1 MIKFAFK
8 GFFMCGIVGYV
19 GENNSVD
26 ILMNGLYSL
35 EYRGYD
41 SAGISIV
48 ENDNIKTFKS
58 EGKIENL
65 QNILDK
71 VKIEKSNIG
80 IGHTRWATHGAPSD
94 INAHPHSTARLSL
107 VHNGIIEN
115 YKDIK
120 NELIKNG
127 YKFVSETDTEVAAN
141 LIDSLYDGNPLL
153 AIKKAIE
160 IIEGSY
166 AFAIIFKDKLDKVYA
181 IRKGAPLIV
190 ALGKGGKNENFIASD
205 IPAILKY
212 TNKYILMEEENIAEL
227 QKDRVAIYDKDLKEL
242 KPAINEANWTLEQA
256 EKSGYEHFMIK
267 EIHEQPKA
275 ILDTI
280 EPRIVHGIPDF
291 KRDNI
296 LDENFW
302 TYFDRVYIVG
312 CGTAMHAAMIGKRL
326 IEDNCRIPV
335 ECEIASEFR
344 YKNPILTDKTLAIF
358 VSQSGET
365 ADTLAALNLVK
376 ERGCKSLA
384 IVNVNGSSIARASD
398 YVIYTY
404 AGPEISVASTKAY
417 SVQVAIMYLIT
428 FKISLARKLKN
439 ENDIKILIKNML
451 NAIDSINKLLDM
463 SEEIKKLC
471 GDYKEVG
478 SIFFIGRDLDYYQ
491 VMEGALKMKEISY
504 IHCEAYAGGE
514 LKHGVISLITEGTSV
529 VALAIQEKI
538 LNKMISNIKE
548 VVSRGAK
555 VLLFAKEGMN
565 IDKDAYDKIIYLPN
579 IEDMF
584 MPIASIIALQ
594 LLAYH
599 TAVVRGCDVDKP
611 RNLAKSVTVE

>member
-1 MIKFAFK
+1 
-8 GFFMCGIVGYV
+8 MCGVVGYV

-26 ILMNGLYSL
+26 ILMDGLYSL

-41 SAGISIV
+41 SAGISVI
-48 ENDNIKTFKS
+48 ENDNIITFKS
-58 EGKIENL
+58 EGKIDNL
-65 QNILDK
+65 QNIINK
-71 VKIEKSNIG
+71 NKKIESNIG

-120 NELIKNG
+120 DKLVKKN

-141 LIDSLYDGNPLL
+141 LIDSLYDGNPLT

-181 IRKGAPLIV
+181 VRKGAPLIV
-190 ALGKGGKNENFIASD
+190 ALGKDGKNENFIASD
-205 IPAILKY
+205 ISAVLKY
-212 TNKYILMEEENIAEL
+212 TNKYIIMDEENIAEI

-242 KPAINEANWTLEQA
+242 KPIINEANWTLEQA

-384 IVNVNGSSIARASD
+384 IVNVNGSSIARAAD

-439 ENDIKILIKNML
+439 EKEIKILIRNML

-471 GDYKEVG
+471 VDYKEVS
-478 SIFFIGRDLDYYQ
+478 SIFFMGRDLDYYQ

-565 IDKDAYDKIIYLPN
+565 IDKYAYDKIIYLPN

-599 TAVVRGCDVDKP
+599 TAVIRGCDVDKP

>member
-190 ALGKGGKNENFIASD
+190 ALGKDGKNENFIASD

-565 IDKDAYDKIIYLPN
+565 IYKDAYDKIIYLPN

>member
-1 MIKFAFK
+1 
-8 GFFMCGIVGYV
+8 MCGIVGYV

-120 NELIKNG
+120 NELIKKG

-190 ALGKGGKNENFIASD
+190 ALGKDGKNENFIASD

-478 SIFFIGRDLDYYQ
+478 SIFFMGRDLDYYQ

>member
-1 MIKFAFK
+1 
-8 GFFMCGIVGYV
+8 MCGVVGYV

-26 ILMNGLYSL
+26 ILMDGLYSL

-41 SAGISIV
+41 SAGISVI
-48 ENDNIKTFKS
+48 ENDNIITFKS
-58 EGKIENL
+58 EGKIDNL
-65 QNILDK
+65 QNIINK
-71 VKIEKSNIG
+71 NKKIESNIG

-120 NELIKNG
+120 DKLVKKG
-127 YKFVSETDTEVAAN
+127 YKFISETDTEVAAN
-141 LIDSLYDGNPLL
+141 LIDSLYDGNPLI
-153 AIKKAIE
+153 AIRKAID

-166 AFAIIFKDKLDKVYA
+166 AFAIIFKDKLYKVYA
-181 IRKGAPLIV
+181 VRKGAPLIV
-190 ALGKGGKNENFIASD
+190 ALGKDGKNENFIASD
-205 IPAILKY
+205 ISAVLKY
-212 TNKYILMEEENIAEL
+212 TNKYIIMDEENIAEL
-227 QKDRVAIYDKDLKEL
+227 QKNRVAIYDKDLKEI
-242 KPAINEANWTLEQA
+242 KAKVSEANWTLEQA

-267 EIHEQPKA
+267 EIYEQPKA

-398 YVIYTY
+398 YVVYTY

-439 ENDIKILIKNML
+439 ENDIKILIRNML

-471 GDYKEVG
+471 VDYREVG
-478 SIFFIGRDLDYYQ
+478 SIFFMGRDLDYYQ

-599 TAVVRGCDVDKP
+599 TAVARGCDVDKP

>member
-1 MIKFAFK
+1 
-8 GFFMCGIVGYV
+8 MCGVVGYV

-26 ILMNGLYSL
+26 ILMDGLYSL

-41 SAGISIV
+41 SAGISVI
-48 ENDNIKTFKS
+48 ENDNIITFKS
-58 EGKIENL
+58 EGKIDNL
-65 QNILDK
+65 QNIINK
-71 VKIEKSNIG
+71 NKKIESNIG

-120 NELIKNG
+120 DKLLKKG
-127 YKFVSETDTEVAAN
+127 YKFISETDTEVAAN
-141 LIDSLYDGNPLL
+141 LIDSLYDGNPLI
-153 AIKKAIE
+153 AIRKAID

-166 AFAIIFKDKLDKVYA
+166 AFAIIFKDKLYKVYA
-181 IRKGAPLIV
+181 VRKGAPLIV
-190 ALGKGGKNENFIASD
+190 ALGKDGKNENFIASD
-205 IPAILKY
+205 ISAVLKY
-212 TNKYILMEEENIAEL
+212 TNKYIIMDEENIAEL
-227 QKDRVAIYDKDLKEL
+227 QKDRVAIYDKDLKEI
-242 KPAINEANWTLEQA
+242 KAKESEANWTLEQA

-267 EIHEQPKA
+267 EIYEQPKA

-365 ADTLAALNLVK
+365 ADTLATLNLVK

-398 YVIYTY
+398 YVVYTY

-439 ENDIKILIKNML
+439 ENDIKILIRNML

-463 SEEIKKLC
+463 SDEIKKLC
-471 GDYKEVG
+471 VDYKEVS
-478 SIFFIGRDLDYYQ
+478 SIFFMGRDLDYYQ

-599 TAVVRGCDVDKP
+599 TAVARGCDVDKP

>member
-1 MIKFAFK
+1 
-8 GFFMCGIVGYV
+8 MCGVVGYV

-26 ILMNGLYSL
+26 ILMDGLYSL

-41 SAGISIV
+41 SAGISVI
-48 ENDNIKTFKS
+48 ENDNIITFKS
-58 EGKIENL
+58 EGKIDNL
-65 QNILDK
+65 QNIINK
-71 VKIEKSNIG
+71 NKKIESNIG

-120 NELIKNG
+120 DKLVKKG
-127 YKFVSETDTEVAAN
+127 YKFISETDTEVAAN
-141 LIDSLYDGNPLL
+141 LIDSLYDGNPLI
-153 AIKKAIE
+153 AIRKAID

-181 IRKGAPLIV
+181 VRKGAPLIV
-190 ALGKGGKNENFIASD
+190 ALGKDGKNENFIASD
-205 IPAILKY
+205 ISAVLKY
-212 TNKYILMEEENIAEL
+212 TNKYIIMDEENIAEL
-227 QKDRVAIYDKDLKEL
+227 QKNRVAIYDKDLKEI
-242 KPAINEANWTLEQA
+242 KAKASEANWTLEQA

-398 YVIYTY
+398 YVVYTY

-439 ENDIKILIKNML
+439 ENDIKILIRNML

-471 GDYKEVG
+471 VDYKEVS
-478 SIFFIGRDLDYYQ
+478 SIFFMGRDLDYYQ
-491 VMEGALKMKEISY
+491 VMEGALEMKEISY

>member
-1 MIKFAFK
+1 
-8 GFFMCGIVGYV
+8 MCGIVGYA

-120 NELIKNG
+120 NELIKKG

-190 ALGKGGKNENFIASD
+190 ALGKDGKNENFIASD

-439 ENDIKILIKNML
+439 ETDIKILIKNML

-478 SIFFIGRDLDYYQ
+478 SIFFMGRDLDYYQ

>member
-1 MIKFAFK
+1 
-8 GFFMCGIVGYV
+8 MCGIVGYA

-115 YKDIK
+115 YKDMK
-120 NELIKNG
+120 NELIKKG

-166 AFAIIFKDKLDKVYA
+166 AFAIIFKDELDKVYA

-190 ALGKGGKNENFIASD
+190 ALGKDGKNENFIASD

-478 SIFFIGRDLDYYQ
+478 SIFFMGRDLDYYQ

>member
-1 MIKFAFK
+1 MKNI
-8 GFFMCGIVGYV
+8 IIY
-19 GENNSVD
+19 
-26 ILMNGLYSL
+26 
-35 EYRGYD
+35 
-41 SAGISIV
+41 SIV
-48 ENDNIKTFKS
+48 FLGFLIYNFRLSKNL
-58 EGKIENL
+58 NL
-65 QNILDK
+65 QNIINK
-71 VKIEKSNIG
+71 NKKIESNIG

-120 NELIKNG
+120 DKLVKKG
-127 YKFVSETDTEVAAN
+127 YKFISETDTEVAAN
-141 LIDSLYDGNPLL
+141 LIDSLYDGNPLI
-153 AIKKAIE
+153 AIRKAID

-181 IRKGAPLIV
+181 VRKGVPLIV
-190 ALGKGGKNENFIASD
+190 ALGKDGKNENFIASD
-205 IPAILKY
+205 ISAVLKY
-212 TNKYILMEEENIAEL
+212 TNKYIIMDEENIAEL
-227 QKDRVAIYDKDLKEL
+227 QKDRVAIYDKDLKEI
-242 KPAINEANWTLEQA
+242 KAKASEANWTLEQA

-439 ENDIKILIKNML
+439 ENDIKILIRNML

-471 GDYKEVG
+471 VDYKEVS
-478 SIFFIGRDLDYYQ
+478 SIFFMGRDLDYYQ

-599 TAVVRGCDVDKP
+599 TAVARGCDVDKP

>member
-1 MIKFAFK
+1 
-8 GFFMCGIVGYV
+8 MCGVVGYV

-26 ILMNGLYSL
+26 ILMDGLYSL

-41 SAGISIV
+41 SAGISVI
-48 ENDNIKTFKS
+48 ENDNIITFKS
-58 EGKIENL
+58 EGKIDNL
-65 QNILDK
+65 QNIINK
-71 VKIEKSNIG
+71 NKKIESNIG

-120 NELIKNG
+120 DKLVKKN

-141 LIDSLYDGNPLL
+141 LIDSLYDGNPLT

-166 AFAIIFKDKLDKVYA
+166 AFAIIFKDKLNKVYA
-181 IRKGAPLIV
+181 VRKGAPLIV
-190 ALGKGGKNENFIASD
+190 ALGKDGKNENFIASD
-205 IPAILKY
+205 ISAVLKY
-212 TNKYILMEEENIAEL
+212 TNKYIIMDEENIAEI

-242 KPAINEANWTLEQA
+242 KPIINEANWTLEQA

-439 ENDIKILIKNML
+439 EKEIKILIRNML

-471 GDYKEVG
+471 VDYKEVS
-478 SIFFIGRDLDYYQ
+478 SIFFMGRDLDYYQ

-599 TAVVRGCDVDKP
+599 TAVIRGCDVDKP

>member
-1 MIKFAFK
+1 
-8 GFFMCGIVGYV
+8 MCGVVGYV

-26 ILMNGLYSL
+26 ILMDGLYSL

-41 SAGISIV
+41 SAGISVI
-48 ENDNIKTFKS
+48 ENDNIITFKS
-58 EGKIENL
+58 EGKIDNL
-65 QNILDK
+65 QNIINK
-71 VKIEKSNIG
+71 NKKIESNIG

-120 NELIKNG
+120 DKLVKKG
-127 YKFVSETDTEVAAN
+127 YKFISETDTEVAAN
-141 LIDSLYDGNPLL
+141 LIDSLYDGNPLI
-153 AIKKAIE
+153 AIRKAID

-166 AFAIIFKDKLDKVYA
+166 AFAIIFKDKLYKVYA
-181 IRKGAPLIV
+181 VRKGAPLIV
-190 ALGKGGKNENFIASD
+190 ALGKDGKNENFIASD
-205 IPAILKY
+205 ISAVLKY
-212 TNKYILMEEENIAEL
+212 TNKYIIMDEENIAEL
-227 QKDRVAIYDKDLKEL
+227 QKNRVAIYDKDLKEI
-242 KPAINEANWTLEQA
+242 KAKVSEANWTLEQA

-439 ENDIKILIKNML
+439 ENDIKILIRNML

-471 GDYKEVG
+471 VDYREVG
-478 SIFFIGRDLDYYQ
+478 SIFFMGRDLDYYQ

>member
-1 MIKFAFK
+1 
-8 GFFMCGIVGYV
+8 MCGVVGYV

-26 ILMNGLYSL
+26 ILMDGLYSL

-41 SAGISIV
+41 SAGISVI
-48 ENDNIKTFKS
+48 ENDNIITFKS
-58 EGKIENL
+58 EGKIDNL
-65 QNILDK
+65 QNIINK
-71 VKIEKSNIG
+71 NKKIESNIG
-80 IGHTRWATHGAPSD
+80 IGHTRWATHVAPSD

-120 NELIKNG
+120 DKLVKKG
-127 YKFVSETDTEVAAN
+127 YKFISETDTEVAAN
-141 LIDSLYDGNPLL
+141 LIDSLYDGNPLI
-153 AIKKAIE
+153 AIRKAID

-181 IRKGAPLIV
+181 VRKGAPLIV
-190 ALGKGGKNENFIASD
+190 ALGKDGKNENFIASD
-205 IPAILKY
+205 ISAVLKY
-212 TNKYILMEEENIAEL
+212 TNKYIIMDEENIAEL
-227 QKDRVAIYDKDLKEL
+227 QKNRVAIYDKDLKEI
-242 KPAINEANWTLEQA
+242 KAKVSEANWTLEQA

-439 ENDIKILIKNML
+439 ENDIKILIRNML

-463 SEEIKKLC
+463 SDEIKKLC
-471 GDYKEVG
+471 VDYKEVS
-478 SIFFIGRDLDYYQ
+478 SIFFMGRDLDYYQ

>member
-1 MIKFAFK
+1 
-8 GFFMCGIVGYV
+8 MCGIVGYA

-120 NELIKNG
+120 NELIKKG

-190 ALGKGGKNENFIASD
+190 ALGKDGKNENFIASD

-227 QKDRVAIYDKDLKEL
+227 QKDRVAIYDRDLKEL

-376 ERGCKSLA
+376 ERECKSLA

-478 SIFFIGRDLDYYQ
+478 SIFFMGRDLDYYQ

>member
-1 MIKFAFK
+1 
-8 GFFMCGIVGYV
+8 MCGIVGYV

-26 ILMNGLYSL
+26 ILMSGLYSL

-48 ENDNIKTFKS
+48 ENDNIITFKS

-65 QNILDK
+65 QNIIDK
-71 VKIEKSNIG
+71 NKKIESNIG
-80 IGHTRWATHGAPSD
+80 IGHIRWATHGAPSD

-120 NELIKNG
+120 NNLINKG
-127 YKFVSETDTEVAAN
+127 YKFISETDTEVAAN
-141 LIDSLYDGNPLL
+141 LIDYLYNGNPLL

-181 IRKGAPLIV
+181 IRKCAPLIV
-190 ALGKGGKNENFIASD
+190 ALGKNENFIASD

-212 TNKYILMEEENIAEL
+212 TNKYILIDEENIAEL
-227 QKDRVAIYDKDLKEL
+227 QKDKVIIYDKDLKEVNA
-242 KPAINEANWTLEQA
+242 KVNEANWTLEQA

-267 EIHEQPKA
+267 EIYEQPKA

-302 TYFDRVYIVG
+302 KYFERVYIVG

-344 YKNPILTDKTLAIF
+344 YKNPIITDKTLAIF
-358 VSQSGET
+358 ISQSGET

-384 IVNVNGSSIARASD
+384 IVNVNGSSIARAAD

-428 FKISLARKLKN
+428 FKISLARKLK
-439 ENDIKILIKNML
+439 EEKEIKILIRNML
-451 NAIDSINKLLDM
+451 NAIDSINDLLDM
-463 SEEIKKLC
+463 SDEIKNIC
-471 GDYKEVG
+471 VDYKEVN
-478 SIFFIGRDLDYYQ
+478 SIFFMGRDLDYYQ

-555 VLLFAKEGMN
+555 VLLFAKKGMN
-565 IDKDAYDKIIYLPN
+565 IDKDAYDKIVYLPN

-584 MPIASIIALQ
+584 MPIASIVALQ

-599 TAVVRGCDVDKP
+599 TAVIRGCDVDKP

>member
-1 MIKFAFK
+1 
-8 GFFMCGIVGYV
+8 MCGIVGYV

-48 ENDNIKTFKS
+48 ENDNIITFKS

-65 QNILDK
+65 QNIIDK
-71 VKIEKSNIG
+71 NKKIESNIG
-80 IGHTRWATHGAPSD
+80 IGHTRGATHGAPSD

-120 NELIKNG
+120 NNLINKG
-127 YKFVSETDTEVAAN
+127 YKFISETDTEVAAN
-141 LIDSLYDGNPLL
+141 LIDYLYNGNPLL

-181 IRKGAPLIV
+181 IRKCAPLIV
-190 ALGKGGKNENFIASD
+190 ALGKNENFIASD

-212 TNKYILMEEENIAEL
+212 TNKYILIDEENIAEL
-227 QKDRVAIYDKDLKEL
+227 QKDKVIIYDKDLKEVNA
-242 KPAINEANWTLEQA
+242 KVNEANWTLEQA

-267 EIHEQPKA
+267 EIYEQPKA

-302 TYFDRVYIVG
+302 KYFERVYIVG

-344 YKNPILTDKTLAIF
+344 YKNPIITDKTLAIF
-358 VSQSGET
+358 ISQSGET

-428 FKISLARKLKN
+428 FKISLARKLK
-439 ENDIKILIKNML
+439 EEKEIKILIRNML
-451 NAIDSINKLLDM
+451 NAIDSINDLLDM
-463 SEEIKKLC
+463 SDEIKNIC
-471 GDYKEVG
+471 VDYKGVN
-478 SIFFIGRDLDYYQ
+478 SIFFMGRDLDYYQ

-538 LNKMISNIKE
+538 LNKMISDIKE

-555 VLLFAKEGMN
+555 VLLFAKKGMN

-579 IEDMF
+579 IENMF
-584 MPIASIIALQ
+584 MPIASIVALQ

-599 TAVVRGCDVDKP
+599 TAVIRGCDVDKP

>member
-1 MIKFAFK
+1 
-8 GFFMCGIVGYV
+8 MCGIVGYV

-120 NELIKNG
+120 NELIKKG

-190 ALGKGGKNENFIASD
+190 AIGKDGKNENFIASD
-205 IPAILKY
+205 ISAILKY

-242 KPAINEANWTLEQA
+242 KPTINEANWTLEQA

-439 ENDIKILIKNML
+439 ESDIKILIKNML

-471 GDYKEVG
+471 VDYKEVG
-478 SIFFIGRDLDYYQ
+478 SIFFMGRDLDYYQ

-529 VALAIQEKI
+529 VALSIQEKI

>member
-1 MIKFAFK
+1 
-8 GFFMCGIVGYV
+8 MCGIVGYV

-120 NELIKNG
+120 NELIKKG

-190 ALGKGGKNENFIASD
+190 AIGKDGKNENFIASD
-205 IPAILKY
+205 ISAILKY

-439 ENDIKILIKNML
+439 ESDIKILIKNML

-471 GDYKEVG
+471 SDYKEVG
-478 SIFFIGRDLDYYQ
+478 SIFFMGRDLDYYQ

-584 MPIASIIALQ
+584 MPIASIIVLQ

>member
-1 MIKFAFK
+1 
-8 GFFMCGIVGYV
+8 MCGVVGYV

-26 ILMNGLYSL
+26 ILMDGLYSL

-41 SAGISIV
+41 SAGISVI
-48 ENDNIKTFKS
+48 ENDNIITFKS
-58 EGKIENL
+58 EGKIDNL
-65 QNILDK
+65 QNIINK
-71 VKIEKSNIG
+71 NKKIESNIG

-120 NELIKNG
+120 DKLVKKN

-141 LIDSLYDGNPLL
+141 LIDSLYDGNPLT

-181 IRKGAPLIV
+181 VRKGAPLIV
-190 ALGKGGKNENFIASD
+190 ALGKDGKNENFIASD
-205 IPAILKY
+205 ISAVLKY
-212 TNKYILMEEENIAEL
+212 TNKYIIMDEENIAEI
-227 QKDRVAIYDKDLKEL
+227 QKDRVTIYDKDLKEL
-242 KPAINEANWTLEQA
+242 KPIINEANWTLEQA

-326 IEDNCRIPV
+326 IEDNCRILV

-439 ENDIKILIKNML
+439 EKEIKILIRNML

-471 GDYKEVG
+471 VDYKEVS
-478 SIFFIGRDLDYYQ
+478 SIFFMGRDLDYYQ

-599 TAVVRGCDVDKP
+599 TAVIRGCDVDKP

>member
-1 MIKFAFK
+1 
-8 GFFMCGIVGYV
+8 MCGVVGYV

-26 ILMNGLYSL
+26 ILMDGLYSL

-41 SAGISIV
+41 SAGISVI
-48 ENDNIKTFKS
+48 ENDNIITFKS
-58 EGKIENL
+58 EGKIDNL
-65 QNILDK
+65 QNIINK
-71 VKIEKSNIG
+71 NKKIESNIG

-120 NELIKNG
+120 DKLVKKN

-141 LIDSLYDGNPLL
+141 LIDSLYDGNPLA

-181 IRKGAPLIV
+181 VRKGAPLIV
-190 ALGKGGKNENFIASD
+190 ALGKDGKNENFIASD
-205 IPAILKY
+205 ISAVLKY
-212 TNKYILMEEENIAEL
+212 TNKYIIMDEENIAEI
-227 QKDRVAIYDKDLKEL
+227 QKDRVAIYNKDLKEL
-242 KPAINEANWTLEQA
+242 KPIINEANWTLEQA

-384 IVNVNGSSIARASD
+384 IVNVNGSSIARAAD

-428 FKISLARKLKN
+428 FKISLERKLKN
-439 ENDIKILIKNML
+439 EKEIKILIRNML

-471 GDYKEVG
+471 VDYKEVS
-478 SIFFIGRDLDYYQ
+478 SIFFMGRDLDYYQ

-599 TAVVRGCDVDKP
+599 TAVIRGCDVDKP

>member
-1 MIKFAFK
+1 
-8 GFFMCGIVGYV
+8 MCGIVGYV

-120 NELIKNG
+120 NELIKKG

-190 ALGKGGKNENFIASD
+190 ALGKDGKNENFIASD

-439 ENDIKILIKNML
+439 ENDIKILIRNML

-478 SIFFIGRDLDYYQ
+478 SIFFMGRDLDYYQ

>member
-1 MIKFAFK
+1 
-8 GFFMCGIVGYV
+8 MCGVVGYV

-26 ILMNGLYSL
+26 ILMDGLYSL

-41 SAGISIV
+41 SAGISVI
-48 ENDNIKTFKS
+48 ENDNIITFKS
-58 EGKIENL
+58 EGKIDNL
-65 QNILDK
+65 QNIINK
-71 VKIEKSNIG
+71 NKKIESNIG

-120 NELIKNG
+120 DKLIKNG
-127 YKFVSETDTEVAAN
+127 YKFISETDTEVAAN
-141 LIDSLYDGNPLL
+141 LIDSLYDGNPLI
-153 AIKKAIE
+153 AIRKAID

-181 IRKGAPLIV
+181 VRKGAPLIV
-190 ALGKGGKNENFIASD
+190 ALGKDGKNENFIASD
-205 IPAILKY
+205 ISAVLKY
-212 TNKYILMEEENIAEL
+212 TNKYIIMDEENIAEL
-227 QKDRVAIYDKDLKEL
+227 QKNRVAIYDKDLKEI
-242 KPAINEANWTLEQA
+242 KANVSEANWTLEQA

-398 YVIYTY
+398 YVVYTY

-439 ENDIKILIKNML
+439 ENDIKILIRNML

-471 GDYKEVG
+471 VDYKEVS
-478 SIFFIGRDLDYYQ
+478 SIFFMGRDLDYYQ

>member
-1 MIKFAFK
+1 
-8 GFFMCGIVGYV
+8 MCGVVGYV

-26 ILMNGLYSL
+26 ILMDGLYSL

-41 SAGISIV
+41 SAGISVI
-48 ENDNIKTFKS
+48 ENDNIITFKS
-58 EGKIENL
+58 EGKIDNL
-65 QNILDK
+65 QNIINK
-71 VKIEKSNIG
+71 NKKIESNIG

-120 NELIKNG
+120 DKLVKKG
-127 YKFVSETDTEVAAN
+127 YKFISETDTEVAAN
-141 LIDSLYDGNPLL
+141 LIDSLYDGNPLI
-153 AIKKAIE
+153 AIRKAID

-181 IRKGAPLIV
+181 VRKGAPLIV
-190 ALGKGGKNENFIASD
+190 ALGKDGKNENFIASD
-205 IPAILKY
+205 ISAVLKY
-212 TNKYILMEEENIAEL
+212 TNKYIIMDEENIAEL
-227 QKDRVAIYDKDLKEL
+227 QKNRVAIYDKDLKEI
-242 KPAINEANWTLEQA
+242 KANVSEANWTLEQA

-439 ENDIKILIKNML
+439 ENDIKILIRNML

-471 GDYKEVG
+471 VDYREVG
-478 SIFFIGRDLDYYQ
+478 SIFFMGRDLDYYQ